1 MKYLVTGA
9 AGFIGFHVSKKL
21 LEQGNEV
28 VGADNLNDFYNEG
41 LKENRLNLLKKEAKF
56 VFYKVDIS
64 DKAELEK
71 IFEKEQFEKVC
82 HLAAQAGVRHSIDD
96 PFIYEK
102 SNLLGF
108 LNILEVSKRYKVMDL
123 VYASSSS
130 VYGKNDSV
138 PFSEEAKIDKPV
150 SFYAATKAAN
160 ELFAHV
166 YHDLY
171 GMNLIGLRFFTV
183 YGPWGRPDMSAFLFS
198 DAIVKNKPIKVF
210 NYGKMKRDFT
220 YIDDIVNG
228 ICSALE
234 KVRKIKYGVY
244 NLGGSKP
251 VKLLDFI
258 AILEKEFNK
267 KAIKELMPLQ
277 PGDMME
283 TSADISNA
291 QKDLDYKVSVTT
303 EEGLSRFVK
312 WYKSYYQ
319 V

>member
-28 VGADNLNDFYNEG
+28 VGLDNLNDFYDNG
-41 LKENRLNLLKKEAKF
+41 LKESRLNLLKQEINF
-56 VFYKVDIS
+56 VFYKVDVS
-64 DKAELEK
+64 DIAELEK
-71 IFEKEQFEKVC
+71 IFEKEQFKKVC
-82 HLAAQAGVRHSIDD
+82 HLAAQAGVRHSIED
-96 PFIYEK
+96 PFVYEK
-102 SNLLGF
+102 SNILGF
-108 LNILEVSKRYKVMDL
+108 LNILEICKKYKVMDL

-138 PFSEEAKIDKPV
+138 PFLEEAKIDKPV
-150 SFYAATKAAN
+150 SFYAATKASN

-171 GMNLIGLRFFTV
+171 GMNVIGLRFFTV
-183 YGPWGRPDMSAFLFS
+183 YGPWGRPDMAAFLFA
-198 DAIVKNKPIKVF
+198 DAIVNKKPIKVF
-210 NYGKMKRDFT
+210 NFGKMKRDFT

-228 ICSALE
+228 ICSALK
-234 KVRKIKYGVY
+234 KVGKIKYGIY

-251 VKLLDFI
+251 VELLDFI

-267 KAIKELMPLQ
+267 KAKRELLPLQ
-277 PGDMME
+277 PGDMVE
-283 TSADISNA
+283 TSANISRA
-291 QKDLDYKVSVTT
+291 ERDLDYKVSVST
-303 EEGLSRFVK
+303 EEGLAQFVK
-312 WYKSYYQ
+312 WYKSYYR